1 MHSLYNKSLWAN
13 IGQKAK
19 KVSKTDV
26 SSQKYRENNI
36 KGLSLFK
43 DETNWISKSKC
54 NCLEVKIH

>member
-19 KVSKTDV
+19 KVYKTDA
-26 SSQKYRENNI
+26 SSQKYRENNT

-43 DETNWISKSKC
+43 DETN
-54 NCLEVKIH
+54 